1 MKAEIVPATLAHAE
15 AIAANP
21 RPADV
26 AEVWA
31 SHRATV
37 MDAMRRGMR
46 YGART
51 GLVDGEPVCMFG
63 TVPDCALL
71 VPWMVSSAAMDT
83 LRVQK
88 SLLRL
93 SKSVVAGMR
102 AHGATLF
109 NAVDDRNEAA
119 KRWLA
124 WLGFELDDAVPAG
137 WDGVMFRF
145 FHWSP
150 R

>member
-1 MKAEIVPATLAHAE
+1 MIVPATLAHAE

-26 AEVWA
+26 AEIEA
-31 SHRATV
+31 SHGATV
-37 MDAMRRGMR
+37 MDAMRLGMPH
-46 YGART
+46 GART
-51 GLVDGEPVCMFG
+51 GLVDGVAVCMFG
-63 TVPDCALL
+63 VVPEGDAG
-71 VPWMVSSAAMDT
+71 VPWMVSSAAMDS

-88 SLLRL
+88 ALLRL
-93 SKSVVAGMR
+93 SPSIIAGMR
-102 AHGATLF
+102 ATGRPLC

-124 WLGFELDDAVPAG
+124 WLGFTLEAPVAAG
-137 WDGVMFRF
+137 VEGRPFRF